1 MVNEAQQNWLGWLPS
16 HGPRAL
22 SIACVLLWT
31 TACAQYS
38 AVDKPLTKWTPDRSD
53 LEFEQIEGDRDPE
66 LLVMVAFSGGGSR
79 ASSLAYGVLEELNE
93 IVISQATPSRT
104 LLQEID
110 MISSVS
116 GGSFTAAYFALHG
129 EKIFTDFEPLFLR
142 KNVEGALF
150 WKLFNPINWAKL
162 LSQSYGRS
170 DLAADYYDKILFD
183 EATLSGFHKP
193 SAPLVILNT
202 TDLATGSRFPLM
214 PQLLDVICA
223 DYGSYPVSRAVA
235 ASSAVPIVLSPI
247 TLESYAGDCGY
258 ETPDWLTA
266 ALKDDTL
273 TPRKRQAQQVQAYLD
288 HKQRPWLHLVDG
300 GISDNLGLRAYYDG
314 LNIVSAPGS
323 ALNSQHHK
331 HARNILIISVDARAH
346 HDSKWQL
353 ERYAPSLFEVISS
366 VSADQISRYSEDTVT
381 IVRELFSQQARKAST
396 PDRKVTFSFVEVSFN
411 QVEDGAEREYLNN
424 IGTSFSLSDKEV
436 DHLIAAGRKV
446 LRNSPELKAFL
457 QDVQNRQKSQ

>member
-1 MVNEAQQNWLGWLPS
+1 MTQQNGLRWLPS
-16 HGPRAL
+16 RTLRGL
-22 SIACVLLWT
+22 SLACVLLCA
-31 TACAQYS
+31 TACAQHT
-38 AVDKPLTKWTPDRSD
+38 AVDKPLAKWTPDRSD
-53 LEFEQIEGDRDPE
+53 LEFAQIEGDRDPE

-79 ASSLAYGVLEELNE
+79 ASSLAYGVLQELNE
-93 IVISQATPSRT
+93 IVISQGSPSRT
-104 LLQEID
+104 LIQEID
-110 MISSVS
+110 MVSSVS

-129 EKIFTDFEPLFLR
+129 EKIFTDFEPDFLR

-150 WKLFNPINWAKL
+150 RKLFNPINWAKL

-183 EATLSGFHKP
+183 GATLSSFHKP

-214 PQLLDVICA
+214 PQVFDLICA

-235 ASSAVPIVLSPI
+235 ASSAVPVVLSPI
-247 TLESYAGDCGY
+247 TLESFAGDCGY
-258 ETPDWLTA
+258 KPADWITA
-266 ALKDDTL
+266 ALNDNTL

-288 HKQRPWLHLVDG
+288 RKERPWLHLVDG

-314 LNIVSAPGS
+314 LNIVTAPDS
-323 ALNSQHHK
+323 PLNSEHHK
-331 HARNILIISVDARAH
+331 KARNVLIISVDARAH
-346 HDSKWQL
+346 HDAKWQL
-353 ERYAPSLFEVISS
+353 EQYAPSLFEVISS
-366 VSADQISRYSEDTVT
+366 VSSDQISRYSEDTVT
-381 IVRELFSQQARKAST
+381 IVREVFSQQAQKAST
-396 PDRKVTFSFVEVSFN
+396 PDRKVTFSFVEVGFN
-411 QVEDGAEREYLNN
+411 QVEDDAEREYLNN